1 MPTLGSRKACGLIS
15 CSLPSAWV
23 RYIGSTPA
31 LTSMT
36 CSESS
41 SFPAVSM
48 REVNQPSPTSM
59 FRPLKNTMSAVVV
72 FSISAASGVYSCG
85 STPSGTMLCTEASG
99 PAIFA
104 AISATTE
111 NVATIATPSS
121 ISASPP
127 TAEVPHALKVR
138 ATTALRG
145 RNLLN
150 IDNAFFLLAVAGAP
164 HQAVVR
170 GEEERERE
178 QHRAGQHNCG
188 ARGNV
193 ERVTKGHTH
202 HAGECPEGRGEQGH
216 GGQALGQEVRGRGGD
231 YEHRDDQNDADGLQ
245 GGDGHEGQQRH
256 QQVVQARGRQPV
268 GGGPGRV
275 EGAGLELFEEQ
286 KYDREDGGAHP
297 DRDPHVAGAY
307 CEEIS
312 EQDLGE
318 VGRWGGE
325 RD

>member
-1 MPTLGSRKACGLIS
+1 MPTLGSRKAGGLIS

-23 RYIGSTPA
+23 KYIGSTPA

-48 REVNQPSPTSM
+48 RELNQPSPTSM

-121 ISASPP
+121 TSASPP

-138 ATTALRG
+138 AAAALMDKIVVI
-145 RNLLN
+145 
-150 IDNAFFLLAVAGAP
+150 IDGGLFLFAAERAPEEAVAG
-164 HQAVVR
+164 V
-170 GEEERERE
+170 EEKSERE
-178 QHRAGQHNCG
+178 QHGAGQHNCG

-216 GGQALGQEVRGRGGD
+216 GGQSIGLEVRGRGEGSEHHADNMVTVCCLGD
-231 YEHRDDQNDADGLQ
+231 VHTSG
-245 GGDGHEGQQRH
+245 
-256 QQVVQARGRQPV
+256 
-268 GGGPGRV
+268 
-275 EGAGLELFEEQ
+275 
-286 KYDREDGGAHP
+286 KT
-297 DRDPHVAGAY
+297 
-307 CEEIS
+307 
-312 EQDLGE
+312 
-318 VGRWGGE
+318 
-325 RD
+325 

>member
-1 MPTLGSRKACGLIS
+1 
-15 CSLPSAWV
+15 
-23 RYIGSTPA
+23 
-31 LTSMT
+31 MT

-48 REVNQPSPTSM
+48 REINQPSPTSM

-85 STPSGTMLCTEASG
+85 STPPGTMLCTAAPG
-99 PAIFA
+99 PAILA
-104 AISATTE
+104 AISPTPE
-111 NVATIATPSS
+111 NVATIATPSP

-127 TAEVPHALKVR
+127 TAEGPRALKVR
-138 ATTALRG
+138 PAPALMDKIFLPTDG
-145 RNLLN
+145 GLC
-150 IDNAFFLLAVAGAP
+150 LLAPERAPQEPGAW
-164 HQAVVR
+164 
-170 GEEERERE
+170 GEEKSERE
-178 QHRAGQHNCG
+178 QHGAGQHNCG

-231 YEHRDDQNDADGLQ
+231 YEHRDDQNDAEGLQ
-245 GGDGHEGQQRH
+245 GGEGHEGQQRH

-275 EGAGLELFEEQ
+275 EGAGLEFFEEQ

-318 VGRWGGE
+318 VGR
-325 RD
+325 

>member
-23 RYIGSTPA
+23 KYIGSTPA

-48 REVNQPSPTSM
+48 RELNQPSPTSM

-85 STPSGTMLCTEASG
+85 STPSGTMLCTEASD

-127 TAEVPHALKVR
+127 TAEVPHALTAR

-150 IDNAFFLLAVAGAP
+150 IDDAFFLLAVAGAP
-164 HQAVVR
+164 HQAVAR
-170 GEEERERE
+170 GEEERECE
-178 QHRAGQHNCG
+178 QHGAGQHDCG

-193 ERVTKGHTH
+193 ERVTKAIPTTLASAPRAAESRVMVVRRSVRRYAVE
-202 HAGECPEGRGEQGH
+202 AGITSIATTKMMPTVCRE
-216 GGQALGQEVRGRGGD
+216 ATVT
-231 YEHRDDQNDADGLQ
+231 
-245 GGDGHEGQQRH
+245 
-256 QQVVQARGRQPV
+256 
-268 GGGPGRV
+268 RV
-275 EGAGLELFEEQ
+275 SSA
-286 KYDREDGGAHP
+286 
-297 DRDPHVAGAY
+297 
-307 CEEIS
+307 IS
-312 EQDLGE
+312 
-318 VGRWGGE
+318 R
-325 RD
+325 

>member
-23 RYIGSTPA
+23 KYIGSTPA

-48 REVNQPSPTSM
+48 RELNQPSPTSM

-85 STPSGTMLCTEASG
+85 STPSDTMVCSSDLG

-127 TAEVPHALKVR
+127 TAEVPHALTAR
-138 ATTALRG
+138 AAPALMDKIF
-145 RNLLN
+145 LT
-150 IDNAFFLLAVAGAP
+150 IDGGLFLFAPERAPQEPVAW
-164 HQAVVR
+164 
-170 GEEERERE
+170 GEEKSERE
-178 QHRAGQHNCG
+178 QHGAGQHDRG

-193 ERVTKGHTH
+193 ERGTKGHTH

-268 GGGPGRV
+268 GGGTGRV
-275 EGAGLELFEEQ
+275 EGAGLEFFEEQ
-286 KYDREDGGAHP
+286 KYDREDGVAHP

-318 VGRWGGE
+318 VGR
-325 RD
+325 